1 MIIPECDLHTP
12 MSPRLKIA
20 LLLLCVVVLGT
31 GIFAAVRF
39 VQTRLVATKRPMA
52 KIAPLVETIRVRVQT
67 SPVIIHTLG
76 NVIPARQTSIRPEV
90 AGVVREV
97 GDGFLPGGVIPAGKT
112 LLRLD
117 PEEYLLTMSS
127 KEAELQ
133 RAKAELDL
141 ELGFQQ
147 VARHEWALLQRNGSG
162 IDNPDLALRKPQLAQ
177 AKAKVRQAEAA
188 ADQARLDLKRT
199 TVSAPFTALVMEKN
213 AEVGTRVTTQDVV
226 AVLVDAREYWVQ
238 GTIPVDRLAWINF
251 PGPKTQ
257 GSTVQI
263 SSQAS
268 GASREGK
275 LLKLRPDLESEG
287 RMARF
292 LAVLPAPLETRPAP
306 IMLGEY
312 VRLEIQ
318 GRTLENVVSLPRTA
332 LRDGDTVWA
341 VRNATLDIRPVEVA
355 WRDTE
360 TVLVSRGLS
369 TDDMVI
375 TSALSTPIQGMSVT
389 VATDVGTKP

>member
-1 MIIPECDLHTP
+1 MIIPECDLRTP
-12 MSPRLKIA
+12 MSPRLKIMLLA
-20 LLLLCVVVLGT
+20 LCLVVLGA
-31 GIFAAVRF
+31 GIVVAVRF
-39 VQTRLVATKRPMA
+39 VQTRPVATKRPPA
-52 KIAPLVETIRVRVQT
+52 KIAPLVETMRVQIQT
-67 SPVIIHTLG
+67 APVVIHALG

-97 GDGFLPGGVIPAGKT
+97 GDGYLPGGVIPAGKT
-112 LLRLD
+112 ILRLD

-133 RAKAELDL
+133 RARAELDL

-147 VARHEWALLQRNGSG
+147 VARHEWTLLQRNGSA

-177 AKAKVRQAEAA
+177 VTAKVRQAEAA

-251 PGPKTQ
+251 SGPNTQ
-257 GSTVQI
+257 GSTVLI

-292 LAVLPAPLETRPAP
+292 LAVLPAPLETHPAP

-312 VRLEIQ
+312 VRMEIA
-318 GRTLENVVSLPRTA
+318 GKTLENVVALPRAA
-332 LRDGDTVWA
+332 LRDGDTVWT
-341 VRNATLDIRPVEVA
+341 VRNATLEIRPVEVA

-360 TVLVSRGLS
+360 AVLVSKGLFA
-369 TDDMVI
+369 DDMVV
-375 TSALSTPIQGMSVT
+375 TSALSTPVQGMPVT
-389 VATDVGTKP
+389 VAADAGNNP